1 MQRVGVA
8 HVRPADKAKWYG
20 PLVSSGGF
28 VQVNIA
34 GCIEVSDPDGTL
46 CARAVQALSD
56 CELAA
61 CKANCPVTDS
71 LSLTAYD
78 SCATLADRT
87 GCAAYQSAASCIA
100 MELDGGLPAACNA
113 ASFNDFYDATVPLF
127 CGPPR
132 TRDGGPGLH
141 AHASSPDAANAA
153 GAPTAAP
160 LLQPRTA

>member
-8 HVRPADKAKWYG
+8 CILTADKAKWYG
-20 PLVSSGGF
+20 PFVGSGGC
-28 VQVNIA
+28 VQVNMA
-34 GCIEVSDPDGTL
+34 GCIEVTDPDGTL
-46 CARAVQALSD
+46 CARAVQVLSD

-100 MELDGGLPAACNA
+100 MEVDRGLPAAWNA
-113 ASFNDFYDATVPLF
+113 EPFS
-127 CGPPR
+127 
-132 TRDGGPGLH
+132 
-141 AHASSPDAANAA
+141 
-153 GAPTAAP
+153 
-160 LLQPRTA
+160 